1 MKDEKYYQDTDE
13 RIERFMKGEMTSDE
27 ESDFKQEL
35 RSDNELR
42 SRAMAMAALV
52 KGVKKKYKEQD
63 ELIIAENNQ
72 TDGLEVTSTAKR
84 RTSKKI
90 LWISGIAAMLVVA
103 FGLYFIERKD
113 PTNSLFDDY
122 YTEYSPAKGVRG
134 VEDSVVVAELDK
146 LYADV
151 ADDKNAKKAMVRLEE
166 LYSELDNDIT
176 YRMYENDIAW
186 YLALAY
192 IKNNKIDKAKAVL
205 EKIVADN
212 ADAPIAERAKKLLN
226 EFK

>member
-1 MKDEKYYQDTDE
+1 MKDEKYYQDIDE
-13 RIERFMKGEMTSDE
+13 RIERFLKGEMASDE

-35 RSDNELR
+35 RYDDELR

-52 KGVKKKYKEQD
+52 KGVKTKYKEQD
-63 ELIIAENNQ
+63 ERIIAEIKQ
-72 TDGLEVTSTAKR
+72 TDGLEVTNTPKR

-134 VEDSVVVAELDK
+134 IEDSVVVAELDK

-151 ADDKNAKKAMVRLEE
+151 ADDKTAKKAMVRLEE

-192 IKNNKIDKAKAVL
+192 IKNDKIDKAKIVL
-205 EKIVADN
+205 EKIIADN
-212 ADAPIAERAKKLLN
+212 PETPISEKAKKLLN
-226 EFK
+226 EIK